1 MTLNYKEKLSYDLVI
16 LSLAQNCEKYLD
28 YFFKNINIAS
38 NNLNIKIIIG
48 ENGSSDYTFEKIHKS
63 RLDIDFVDT
72 TFVEKYYNRIFR
84 LSKARQMLL
93 EHIRHKNYHSK
104 YICVIDLDDI
114 LENCF
119 IYENLK
125 KMITILEK
133 NKNKYFAVSSQ
144 SKPYYYDILNFLSDG
159 DFNNSIQELMSS
171 KNFFSFFNR
180 KKKIY
185 DIQKNLSKTTSFECT
200 SSFNGM
206 CIYFF
211 DEFIRSNYFGL
222 DINNKIIPEHINLN
236 LNLSKFTKKKILV
249 TNQAFVNMPNEH
261 RPIFSFTNFMFIKII
276 KYFSKFIKK
285 FS

>member
-1 MTLNYKEKLSYDLVI
+1 MTQNYKEKLSYDLLI
-16 LSLAQNCEKYLD
+16 LSLAQNCEKYLVN
-28 YFFKNINIAS
+28 FFKDIKIAS

-48 ENGSSDYTFEKIHKS
+48 ENGSSDYTFEVIHKS

-72 TFVEKYYNRIFR
+72 TIVEQYHNRIFR

-93 EHIRHKNYHSK
+93 EHVRHKNYHSK
-104 YICVIDLDDI
+104 YICVIDLDDV

-144 SKPYYYDILNFLSDG
+144 SKPYYYDILNFLSEG

-185 DIQKNLSKTTSFECT
+185 DIQKNLSKTTSFECA

-211 DEFIRSNYFGL
+211 DELIKFNYFGL

-236 LNLSKFTKKKILV
+236 LNLSKFTKKKILI
-249 TNQAFVNMPNEH
+249 TNEAFVNMPNEH

>member
-1 MTLNYKEKLSYDLVI
+1 MSLNEKKNLTYDLI
-16 LSLAQNCEKYLD
+16 FLALAKNCEHYLD
-28 YFFKNINIAS
+28 YFFKNIKIAS

-72 TFVEKYYNRIFR
+72 TIIEKYYNRIFR

-93 EHIRHKNYHSK
+93 EYIRHKNYHSK

-114 LENCF
+114 LENCL

-144 SKPYYYDILNFLSDG
+144 SKPYYYDILNFLSDCN
-159 DFNNSIQELMSS
+159 FNNNIQELMNS
-171 KNFFSFFNR
+171 KNLFSFFTR
-180 KKKIY
+180 KKQIY
-185 DIQKNLSKTTSFECT
+185 DIQKNLSKTISFECA

-211 DEFIRSNYFGL
+211 DEFIRFNYFGL

-236 LNLSKFTKKKILV
+236 LNLLKFTKKKILV
-249 TNQAFVNMPNEH
+249 TNEAFVNMPNEH
-261 RPIFSFTNFMFIKII
+261 RPIFSFTSFIFIKII
-276 KYFSKFIKK
+276 KYFYKFIKK